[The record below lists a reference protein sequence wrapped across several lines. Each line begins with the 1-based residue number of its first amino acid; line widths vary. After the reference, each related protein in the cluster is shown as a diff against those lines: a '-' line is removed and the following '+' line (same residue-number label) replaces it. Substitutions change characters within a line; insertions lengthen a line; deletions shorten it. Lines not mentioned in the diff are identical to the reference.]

1 VFVVGDSSLPFDAA
15 IDSHY
20 STTLLGRR
28 RRMVEESLLATC
40 MKQGLFDMQRIH
52 HVRRMKAICCSNQG
66 SSSQR
71 DAIVAD
77 LSHKEILQPDAPTA
91 TVG

>member
-1 VFVVGDSSLPFDAA
+1 VYVVVFVVGDSSLPFDAA

-52 HVRRMKAICCSNQG
+52 HVRRMKAIHRVIPAPLC
-66 SSSQR
+66 
-71 DAIVAD
+71 ITM
-77 LSHKEILQPDAPTA
+77 LQETNYD
-91 TVG
+91 